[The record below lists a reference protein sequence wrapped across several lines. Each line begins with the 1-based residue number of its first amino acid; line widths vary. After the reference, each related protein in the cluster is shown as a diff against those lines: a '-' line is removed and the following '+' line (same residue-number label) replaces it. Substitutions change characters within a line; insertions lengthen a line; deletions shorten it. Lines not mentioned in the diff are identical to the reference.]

1 MTSFSNNFRFPSL
14 LPLPAVF
21 ALIAYLGGAAI
32 VGEENEKEKP
42 KPRPEKGFGMGDL
55 GKSRERWESMSPE
68 DREKLKV
75 ALREVWTDPGV
86 LSAREEVNQ
95 ASKAFQ
101 DAIRAAIEKADPSV
115 AGILT
120 ELQSESRGPGQGRPG
135 SPGSNG
141 RFGPRRSGEYP
152 MGSPGFFEKLTP
164 EQRKKFKEAED
175 AARESDAVLK
185 WKDELGALQKQD
197 EQLRRQRMETH
208 MKMRKAV
215 LQEMVQQDPDLKE
228 ILAELEIPRGGKG
241 SLRKEGDRKPEK
253 DSAPSGKKPNP

>member
-1 MTSFSNNFRFPSL
+1 MANL
-14 LPLPAVF
+14 AVIPL
-21 ALIAYLGGAAI
+21 
-32 VGEENEKEKP
+32 VGQEKEKEKP
-42 KPRPEKGFGMGDL
+42 KPRPEKTFGMGDL

-68 DREKLKV
+68 NREKLKV
-75 ALREVWTDPGV
+75 AVREVWTDPGV

-120 ELQSESRGPGQGRPG
+120 ELQSESRGPGAGRPG

-141 RFGPRRSGEYP
+141 RFGPRRSGDYP

-164 EQRKKFKEAED
+164 EQREKFKVAEE
-175 AARESDAVLK
+175 AARESEAVLK
-185 WKDELGALQKQD
+185 WKNELGALQKQD
-197 EQLRRQRMETH
+197 EQLRRKRMETH

-215 LQEMVQQDPDLKE
+215 LQAMIQQDPELE
-228 ILAELEIPRGGKG
+228 EVLAELQVPKGGKG
-241 SLRKEGDRKPEK
+241 PHRKESGKSPGK
-253 DSAPSGKKPNP
+253 GSPPSGGKAKP